1 MEPSLQLRAA
11 VYAPKDV
18 VYLRNDG
25 RIGFSPRGV
34 YREDNLHQF
43 VISPSVDI
51 AYLGKEEFH
60 PSRKKETTEK
70 LMRIAAEKLP
80 GAADEGPRL
89 ADYLEGL
96 MEIAAAANILSRL
109 GGPTDGRLILGVLKG
124 TTGFD
129 EVQARVAE
137 LVATIPEADREAFF
151 QPIERYALN
160 NVAKE
165 LHWLGFSKPDIE
177 RVLQNDSDSSD
188 VAREFFSR
196 RCVSG
201 LEGLTT
207 QQVAASLFD
216 KVSDAVGREMGLH
229 MPIAFGFTVDTTGTH
244 STSETYAP
252 WHFPASDGAREKL
265 LGTFAVFDPD
275 TKKLLA
281 QPLQD
286 PNYKVFMVPEMHLA
300 SMLPRLLDAAYAH
313 QGAHNPT
320 EKIMYLATEAP
331 AQEKRNFVR
340 SFGRPE
346 PFFVKEFQYE
356 YIPHPRAG
364 DVRHTAAEELGHGAM
379 HLVFENAGLPYSK
392 NDRAA
397 RAGVEKLGAQL
408 QQNPELQGL
417 LQYGHGF
424 ENKALLHVEMP
435 VKALAFRAVEGDAKL
450 RQAWPEMATFV
461 ERFML
466 EPAKK
471 IIQQREGG
479 TGVV

>member
-11 VYAPKDV
+11 VYAPQDV

-25 RIGFSPRGV
+25 RISFSPRGI
-34 YREDNLHQF
+34 YREKNSHEF
-43 VISPSVDI
+43 VISPSADI

-60 PSRKKETTEK
+60 PSRKKETTER

-80 GAADEGPRL
+80 HAAGYGSTL
-89 ADYLEGL
+89 VDYLEGL
-96 MEIAAAANILSRL
+96 MEIALASNILTRTGEPADQKLML
-109 GGPTDGRLILGVLKG
+109 GLLKG
-124 TTGFD
+124 TTKFD
-129 EVQARVAE
+129 EVQARIAE
-137 LVATIPEADREAFF
+137 LMEKIPEAERQAFLE
-151 QPIERYALN
+151 PTEKYALN
-160 NVAKE
+160 TAAKE
-165 LHWLGFSKPDIE
+165 LHWLGFSTADIE
-177 RVLQNDSDSSD
+177 RVLQEDSENND
-188 VAREFFSR
+188 ATRAFFSQQ
-196 RCVSG
+196 CSSG
-201 LEGLTT
+201 LGGLAT

-216 KVSDAVGREMGLH
+216 KVSGAVGREMGLH
-229 MPIAFGFTVDTTGTH
+229 APIAFSFTVDNMGTH
-244 STSETYAP
+244 STNETHAP
-252 WHFPASDGAREKL
+252 WSFPASNAAREKL
-265 LGTFAVFDPD
+265 LSTFAAFDPD

-286 PNYKVFMVPEMHLA
+286 PNYKVFMVPDMHLA
-300 SMLPRLLDAAYAH
+300 SVLPRFLDAAHAC
-313 QGAHNPT
+313 QGGHHPA
-320 EKIMYLATEAP
+320 EKIVYVATETP
-331 AQEKRNFVR
+331 TREKRNFDR
-340 SFGRPE
+340 SFGRPA

-364 DVRHTAAEELGHGAM
+364 DIRHTTAEELSHGAM
-379 HLVFENAGLPYSK
+379 HMVFENAGFPYSK

-397 RAGVEKLGAQL
+397 RAGIEKLGAQL

-424 ENKALLHVEMP
+424 DHKALLHLEMP

-466 EPAKK
+466 EHAKK
-471 IIQQREGG
+471 IMQQREGG